1 MKVEVFDKTKRD
13 VLYILVQLMYALM
26 ILGAGY
32 LMASGWTAMMSY
44 LRSFL

>member
-32 LMASGWTAMMSY
+32 LMASGWTAMMAY
-44 LRSFL
+44 LRGWL